1 MLHNKAQILKTDRLC
16 LRQLSDKDRDAA
28 IDLFTDREVGKT
40 YMVPDF
46 ACREDAI
53 PLFETV
59 KRLSCSP
66 ERFVYGICL
75 QETLIG
81 LINDVGIEDGR
92 IELGYVICPGQK
104 GKGYATEALGAAI
117 RELFRLGFSAVKAG
131 AFQENRASM
140 RVMEKC
146 GMTPTGEQEQIPYRG
161 KVHACINYEIRKP
174 E

>member
-1 MLHNKAQILKTDRLC
+1 MLHNKADILQTDHLC
-16 LRQLSDKDRDAA
+16 LRALSDRDGDAA
-28 IDLFTDREVGKT
+28 IDLFMDREIAKT

-46 ACREDAI
+46 QSREEAAK
-53 PLFETV
+53 LFETI
-59 KRLSCSP
+59 KRLSVSQ
-66 ERFVYGICL
+66 ERFVYGIYL
-75 QETLIG
+75 QDQLIG
-81 LINDVGIEDGR
+81 LINDVGIEENS
-92 IELGYVICPGQK
+92 IELGYVICPAQK

-131 AFQENRASM
+131 AFLDNRASI

-146 GMTPTGEQEQIPYRG
+146 GMTPTGEHEQIPYRG